1 MEYFPGGDL
10 RSVMRGPLPW
20 RTALGYLRQLCSAL
34 GALHVIGVL
43 HRDVKPGNVLLRDDG
58 SVAFIDFGLARQLDL
73 ESDIT
78 GEGAIFG
85 TPHYMSPEQGHG
97 QPLDARSDLYS
108 LGVVLHEMLTGEK
121 PFVADTPLG
130 VIYLHANAP
139 VPRLPQAVVH
149 LQPLLDSLL
158 AKRPVERPASAAE
171 IVVRIDELIGR
182 AAA

>member
-1 MEYFPGGDL
+1 
-10 RSVMRGPLPW
+10 LPW
-20 RTALGYLRQLCSAL
+20 RTGLSYLRQLSSAL
-34 GALHVIGVL
+34 GALHAIGVL
-43 HRDVKPGNVLLRDDG
+43 HRDVKPGNVLVREDG

-78 GEGAIFG
+78 GEGTIFG

-108 LGVVLHEMLTGEK
+108 LGVMLYEMLTGEK
-121 PFVADTPLG
+121 PYVADTPFG

-139 VPRLPQAVVH
+139 VPRLPQAVAH

-158 AKRPVERPASAAE
+158 AKRPGDRPANAAE
-171 IVVRIDELIGR
+171 IVDRIDELLGR